1 MITTRNEDCTVHG
14 TVGKMLLESLEPEP
28 AQELLLRAARIP
40 ERLWNEKREA
50 ASDVTELLGYHT
62 LAIVQAGAFV
72 RKKLCSLENYR
83 THFQLQ
89 KRQLLTFHSNQIMS
103 TYGNVYATF
112 EVSAESLQKSTTTE
126 CSDALSLLHVLAFFH
141 NNGISEEIFQ
151 LAAEYAPET
160 ETKTIDISG
169 DGVFPLSVSHLA
181 RLPEYLQQPFFSRQ
195 DSLRWRK
202 ACLVLASL
210 SLVKLDEDDQ
220 SLDISMHPLVHAWAK
235 ERQDEQARCRAWQS
249 AATILALSCQGNQ
262 TWFPPLVMLQPH
274 VRACVGHEFDA
285 YTQDMSGDEVGQ
297 IGIQFAA
304 LFNWLHD
311 HISLSSFIP
320 HIESSLS
327 TKSSV
332 DVQII
337 LEIKR
342 FSGLVSMEKGDYEHA
357 ARIYKEI
364 YESRARVFAG
374 DNPLQL
380 RVKQNLARALIE
392 LGRNDEAV
400 GMLEHLVKVRE
411 KLEIDHP
418 NRLASE
424 HNLSWAYLK
433 TGRTDEAIEILE
445 HIVKVEEK
453 LEIDH
458 PERLASEYEL
468 SNAYLKA
475 DRVNEAIK
483 ILKHLIKVGEK
494 LKIDHPNRFA
504 SAFFGLS

>member
-1 MITTRNEDCTVHG
+1 MITTRNEDCTVHE
-14 TVGKMLLESLEPEP
+14 TVGKRLLESLEPEP
-28 AQELLLRAARIP
+28 AKELLLRAAQIP
-40 ERLWNEKREA
+40 EELWNEKREA
-50 ASDVTELLGYHT
+50 ASDVTEILGYHT

-72 RKKLCSLENYR
+72 RKKLCSLENYG

-160 ETKTIDISG
+160 ETKTIDIYG
-169 DGVFPLSVSHLA
+169 DGMFSLSVSHLA

-220 SLDISMHPLVHAWAK
+220 SLVISMHPLVHAWAK

-249 AATILALSCQGNQ
+249 AATILALSCQDHRA
-262 TWFPPLVMLQPH
+262 WFPPFVMLQHH

-285 YTQDMSGDEVGQ
+285 YTQDVSGDEVGQ
-297 IGIQFAA
+297 IGIQFAS
-304 LFNWLHD
+304 LFRELRD
-311 HISLSSFIP
+311 HTSFSSFIP

-327 TKSSV
+327 TKSSI
-332 DVQII
+332 DGQIL
-337 LEIKR
+337 LETKS
-342 FSGLVSMEKGDYEHA
+342 FPGLVSSMKGDYEHA

-364 YESRARVFAG
+364 YESRARVFG
-374 DNPLQL
+374 EDSLLLLN
-380 RVKQNLARALIE
+380 VKRDLALTLLE
-392 LGRNDEAV
+392 LGQHNNV
-400 GMLEHLVKVRE
+400 G
-411 KLEIDHP
+411 
-418 NRLASE
+418 
-424 HNLSWAYLK
+424 K
-433 TGRTDEAIEILE
+433 TENSPLGLE
-445 HIVKVEEK
+445 HIT
-453 LEIDH
+453 
-458 PERLASEYEL
+458 
-468 SNAYLKA
+468 
-475 DRVNEAIK
+475 
-483 ILKHLIKVGEK
+483 
-494 LKIDHPNRFA
+494 
-504 SAFFGLS
+504 